1 MGLVLSVRAIG
12 FEGPILCLKRRP
24 RPALTERFPQLCET
38 VHLALESAESLPDA
52 LASRVGGE
60 ETAILHTDERFLS
73 AFADDTRFV
82 GVPGAGDEVDTVLHR
97 ARFYDRLDRESLAP
111 TPDTIPS
118 HVNPRPVFGGVY
130 RSRVWHTWR
139 GLERLP
145 RGGVIDSPAALER
158 WRETAREAGLSDDEW
173 GFQAQ
178 LSARPEDNI
187 SVCGWHDAGVR
198 QYIVTRRR
206 GVAAGLGW
214 WVQRILDPARL
225 LETTARVLDAFEFE
239 GPFELEFVRDP
250 GDGVYRVIELNPRFW
265 MQHRLAQILTDHA
278 LVRRAL
284 GMVATETVKEGPQHW
299 LQTDVVLRRPIRTSG
314 LALRAVWAHPPAEA
328 AGTLLRRTLWDRAR

>member
-1 MGLVLSVRAIG
+1 M
-12 FEGPILCLKRRP
+12 
-24 RPALTERFPQLCET
+24 
-38 VHLALESAESLPDA
+38 
-52 LASRVGGE
+52 
-60 ETAILHTDERFLS
+60 
-73 AFADDTRFV
+73 
-82 GVPGAGDEVDTVLHR
+82 
-97 ARFYDRLDRESLAP
+97 
-111 TPDTIPS
+111 
-118 HVNPRPVFGGVY
+118 
-130 RSRVWHTWR
+130 
-139 GLERLP
+139 
-145 RGGVIDSPAALER
+145 
-158 WRETAREAGLSDDEW
+158 
-173 GFQAQ
+173 
-178 LSARPEDNI
+178 
-187 SVCGWHDAGVR
+187 
-198 QYIVTRRR
+198 
-206 GVAAGLGW
+206 GW

-299 LQTDVVLRRPIRTSG
+299 LQTDVALRRPIRTSG